1 MVDKPFALAFRDMA
15 YVPRWVILRRH
26 RQQYLAEHSYFV
38 AIYAQQVAR
47 LIQYQDLYEVVWF
60 ALLHDID
67 ETITGDIPGPIKRAA
82 FNKKKA
88 ESVMKEVMVD
98 KFGADITVDSSF
110 VNNEV
115 RAIVSVADSIEEICY
130 LMEEVSMGNKDW
142 IKPVID
148 EAIDRLKMRWAKLP
162 ADEKTLKDLW
172 AKEMLKLIGEQ
183 ASTPILMK
191 DVI

>member
-1 MVDKPFALAFRDMA
+1 MIDKPFALAWRDMA

-47 LIQYQDLYEVVWF
+47 LIQYEDLYEVVWF

-82 FNKKKA
+82 FDKTKA
-88 ESVMKEVMVD
+88 RSVMQDVMID
-98 KFGADITVDSSF
+98 KFGADITTDASF
-110 VNNEV
+110 TNDEV

-130 LMEEVSMGNKDW
+130 LMEEMSMGNKDW

-148 EAIDRLKMRWAKLP
+148 EAIERLKARWSKLP
-162 ADEKTLKDLW
+162 ADEDTRMSVWLKIAPQIITGQLS
-172 AKEMLKLIGEQ
+172 A
-183 ASTPILMK
+183 PILMK
-191 DVI
+191 DIV

>member
-38 AIYAQQVAR
+38 AIYAQQIAR
-47 LIQYQDLYEVVWF
+47 LIGYDDLYEVVWF

-82 FNKKKA
+82 FDKTKA
-88 ESVMKEVMVD
+88 KGAMQDVMID
-98 KFGADITVDSSF
+98 KFGADVTTDASF
-110 VNNEV
+110 TNDEV
-115 RAIVSVADSIEEICY
+115 RAIVSVADSIEEVCY
-130 LMEEVSMGNKDW
+130 LMEEMSMGNKDW

-148 EAIDRLKMRWAKLP
+148 EAIDRLKMRWSKLP
-162 ADEKTLKDLW
+162 ADETTLKDVW
-172 AKEMLKLIGEQ
+172 AKEMTKLVSEQ
-183 ASTPILMK
+183 VSSPILMK

>member
-1 MVDKPFALAFRDMA
+1 MVDKPFALALRDMA

-47 LIQYQDLYEVVWF
+47 LIEYQDLYEVVWF

-82 FNKKKA
+82 FDKKRA
-88 ESVMKEVMVD
+88 EEAMRDVMVD
-98 KFGADITVDSSF
+98 KFGADIVVDSSF
-110 VNNEV
+110 VNKEV

-130 LMEEVSMGNKDW
+130 LMEEMSMGNKDW

-148 EAIDRLKMRWAKLP
+148 EAIDRLKMRWSKLP

-172 AKEMLKLIGEQ
+172 AKTMSGLIGEQ
-183 ASTPILMK
+183 TSSPILMK

>member
-172 AKEMLKLIGEQ
+172 VKEMLKLIGEQ

>member
-47 LIQYQDLYEVVWF
+47 LIGYHDLYEVVWF

-67 ETITGDIPGPIKRAA
+67 ETITGDIPGPIKRSA
-82 FNKKKA
+82 FDKNKAKSA
-88 ESVMKEVMVD
+88 MQDVMID
-98 KFGADITVDSSF
+98 KFGADISTDASF
-110 VNNEV
+110 TNDEV
-115 RAIVSVADSIEEICY
+115 RAIVSVADSIEEVCY
-130 LMEEVSMGNKDW
+130 LMEEMSMGNKDW

-148 EAIDRLKMRWAKLP
+148 EAIDRLKMRWSKLP
-162 ADEKTLKDLW
+162 ADEKTLKDVW
-172 AKEMLKLIGEQ
+172 AKEMTRLVSEQ
-183 ASTPILMK
+183 ASSPILMK